1 MLEHGIWR
9 PLLGATGLGLC
20 LATLTFHAPAAANGN
35 SGPPITVTARSTAPN
50 LFGTVAL
57 PANLS
62 RYADGWYRSRI
73 DATRHPAMQ
82 RLIAPARGLSRD
94 RQIAYVQAAVN
105 RQIRWRSDATEWG
118 RHDYW
123 ASASQTLDR
132 GVGDMEDRAIVKLQ
146 ALKALG
152 FASRDL
158 YLTMGRDK
166 VGGQIVILI
175 ARLGSRHFVLDDTG
189 GTPFTTDRRP
199 EFEPMMTFGAN
210 ASWIHGR
217 RHVVANRGGTAV
229 GASK

>member
-1 MLEHGIWR
+1 MHEHGAIR
-9 PLLGATGLGLC
+9 PLLGAAGLALC
-20 LATLTFHAPAAANGN
+20 LALLTAHAPAAAETVGA
-35 SGPPITVTARSTAPN
+35 PITVTGRSSAPS

-62 RYADGWYRSRI
+62 RYADGWYRSRM

-82 RLIAPARGLSRD
+82 RLIAPARGLAPA
-94 RQIAYVQAAVN
+94 QQLAFVQQAVT
-105 RQIRWRSDATEWG
+105 RSIRWRSDATEWG

-152 FASRDL
+152 FPSRDL
-158 YLTMGRDK
+158 FLTMGRDK
-166 VGGQIVILI
+166 VGGQLVILI
-175 ARLGSRHFVLDDTG
+175 ARLDGRYYVLDDTG
-189 GTPFTTDRRP
+189 GAPFTTDRRP

-210 ASWIHGR
+210 ASWLHGR
-217 RHVVANRGGTAV
+217 RHVVASRGGTASS
-229 GASK
+229 AAK